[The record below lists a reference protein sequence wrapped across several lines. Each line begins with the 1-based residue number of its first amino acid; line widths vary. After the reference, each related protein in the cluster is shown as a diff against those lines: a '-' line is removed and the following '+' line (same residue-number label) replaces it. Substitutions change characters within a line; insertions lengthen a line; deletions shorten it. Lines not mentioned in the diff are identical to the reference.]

1 VGGGGEVSSE
11 MHKFK
16 TPFPPHP
23 PTRPAAGVAPGGGGD
38 LNLCISETM
47 INLFIF
53 SEMLENTSP
62 TNNVVLVVEWCLK
75 NIVTMK
81 KPFVLCFRLKKI
93 FLQREHNL
101 FDIGFE
107 KPLFQQTIMCL
118 PNISKRI

>member
-1 VGGGGEVSSE
+1 MAMSCARQLS
-11 MHKFK
+11 KN
-16 TPFPPHP
+16 TY
-23 PTRPAAGVAPGGGGD
+23 PTNKLFLAYFVNHL
-38 LNLCISETM
+38 LNT
-47 INLFIF
+47 NIF